1 MQIKAKRSC
10 RSCPFRAPTGRCL
23 DSTRKSGRC
32 GIWVWYFR
40 GNKQCR
46 RRYAR
51 PKDPATLAQLLSRGR
66 FGASSRRYGRSL
78 TDKEQA
84 ACIAAGAKLRSRSRL
99 NQSGPLT
106 GQQYWVK
113 KDSIHAKLNVKPTK
127 AKTTPQLPQPQRV
140 TRCQPRYTPEHRRS
154 PPRASPSGHW
164 VGAEEWRGKE
174 VCRTQDGPGGAAITS
189 AATSESYAF
198 HAETLPAYY
207 RRQTPAGS
215 SAIPESHRTAAS
227 CVAHATGDTE
237 HRCQTPPA
245 IQGSWRSRSAE
256 VIPSGQ
262 AAQPH
267 QAQHRLGG
275 LARAGEVHFE
285 FGHPVVVS
293 LRVHQHL
300 LDPPGAL
307 AFGGEHVGVA
317 EVAGFR
323 VQADVLVLGVVGV
336 QRCLEAPGS
345 PRLRRRAL
353 LRRGEIGDG
362 RS

>member
-140 TRCQPRYTPEHRRS
+140 TRSTSGTHRSIAGVPPEPRRLGIGLARRS
-154 PPRASPSGHW
+154 GGVRKC
-164 VGAEEWRGKE
+164 AE
-174 VCRTQDGPGGAAITS
+174 
-189 AATSESYAF
+189 
-198 HAETLPAYY
+198 
-207 RRQTPAGS
+207 RRM
-215 SAIPESHRTAAS
+215 
-227 CVAHATGDTE
+227 
-237 HRCQTPPA
+237 
-245 IQGSWRSRSAE
+245 
-256 VIPSGQ
+256 GQ
-262 AAQPH
+262 AAPPSQVQQH
-267 QAQHRLGG
+267 QKVTHSTRRHFRRIIAARPRQVAAPSRRAIAPPRHVWRTPRVTRNTGARRLRQSK
-275 LARAGEVHFE
+275 A
-285 FGHPVVVS
+285 
-293 LRVHQHL
+293 
-300 LDPPGAL
+300 PGA
-307 AFGGEHVGVA
+307 V
-317 EVAGFR
+317 
-323 VQADVLVLGVVGV
+323 
-336 QRCLEAPGS
+336 EA
-345 PRLRRRAL
+345 LR
-353 LRRGEIGDG
+353 
-362 RS
+362 